1 MAITIRAPTAGADVE
16 RYTRLV
22 RRVLDV
28 PVVCISLFDAEG
40 WLTTSSHGLPPPNAM
55 LIAWSF
61 LKRTEPTGRP
71 LVIEDARAD
80 PCVMRMPVVQDGRVA
95 AYLGMK
101 LVAPTGRVVGTLSAM
116 DEKPRRWSARDLGFT
131 RRLGGRIVAERDGK
145 RDGKVGAEGLPKEE
159 ETAALAGG
167 VG

>member
-1 MAITIRAPTAGADVE
+1 MAITIRAPTAGTDVE

-22 RRVLDV
+22 RRVLGV
-28 PVVCISLFDAEG
+28 PVVCISLFDADG

-61 LKRTEPTGRP
+61 LKRTSTTGQP
-71 LVIEDARAD
+71 LVIEDARVD
-80 PCVMRMPVVQDGRVA
+80 PRVMRMPVVHDGTVA

-101 LVAPTGRVVGTLSAM
+101 LVAPDGCVVGSLSAM

-131 RRLGGRIVAERDGK
+131 RQVGGRIVAERDGK
-145 RDGKVGAEGLPKEE
+145 RDGKVGAGVHSK
-159 ETAALAGG
+159 ETAAVVGG

>member
-1 MAITIRAPTAGADVE
+1 MAITIRAPTAGTDVE

-22 RRVLDV
+22 RRVLEV
-28 PVVCISLFDAEG
+28 PVVCISLFDADG

-61 LKRTEPTGRP
+61 LKRTTATGQP
-71 LVIEDARAD
+71 LVIEDARVD
-80 PCVMRMPVVQDGRVA
+80 PRVERMPAVCDGTVA

-101 LVAPTGRVVGTLSAM
+101 LVAPDGRVVGTLSAM
-116 DEKPRRWSARDLGFT
+116 DEKPRRWSARERGFT
-131 RRLGGRIVAERDGK
+131 RRVGSRIVAERDGK
-145 RDGKVGAEGLPKEE
+145 VGAGSPSK
-159 ETAALAGG
+159 ETATVAGG

>member
-1 MAITIRAPTAGADVE
+1 MAIFIRAPTAGMDVE

-28 PVVCISLFDAEG
+28 PIVCISLIDSDG

-55 LIAWSF
+55 LLAWSF
-61 LKRTEPTGRP
+61 LKRTKATGRP
-71 LVIEDARAD
+71 LVVENAGAD
-80 PCVMRMPVVQDGRVA
+80 PRVMNLPMVQDGAVA

-101 LVAPTGRVVGTLSAM
+101 LVAPDGRVVGTLSAI
-116 DEKPRRWSARDLGFT
+116 DEKPRRWNARDLGFM
-131 RRLGGRIVAERDGK
+131 RRVGGRILAERDGK
-145 RDGKVGAEGLPKEE
+145 ALAVDLFR
-159 ETAALAGG
+159 ETAAVAGG

>member
-1 MAITIRAPTAGADVE
+1 MAVFIQAPTAGTDVE

-28 PVVCISLFDAEG
+28 PVVCISLLDADG

-61 LKRTEPTGRP
+61 LKRTNATGRL
-71 LVIEDARAD
+71 LVIGDARVD
-80 PCVMRMPVVQDGRVA
+80 PRVMRMPMVHDGTVT

-101 LVAPTGRVVGTLSAM
+101 LVAPDGRVVGTLSAM

-131 RRLGGRIVAERDGK
+131 RRVGGRIVAERGGK
-145 RDGKVGAEGLPKEE
+145 ALGVGLTR
-159 ETAALAGG
+159 ETAAVTGA
-167 VG
+167 V

>member
-1 MAITIRAPTAGADVE
+1 MAISIQAPTTGTDVE

-28 PVVCISLFDAEG
+28 PVVCISLLDADG

-61 LKRTEPTGRP
+61 LKRTSATGHL
-71 LVIEDARAD
+71 LVIGDGRVD
-80 PCVMRMPVVQDGRVA
+80 PRVMRMPMVHDGTVT

-101 LVAPTGRVVGTLSAM
+101 LVAPDDRVVGTLSAM
-116 DEKPRRWSARDLGFT
+116 DEKPRRWSARDLGFM
-131 RRLGGRIVAERDGK
+131 RRVGGRIVAERGGK
-145 RDGKVGAEGLPKEE
+145 ALAVDLTR
-159 ETAALAGG
+159 ETAAVTGA
-167 VG
+167 V

>member
-1 MAITIRAPTAGADVE
+1 MAITIRAPTAGTDVE

-28 PVVCISLFDAEG
+28 PVVCISLFDADG

-61 LKRTEPTGRP
+61 LKRTTATGQP
-71 LVIEDARAD
+71 LVIDDARVD
-80 PCVMRMPVVQDGRVA
+80 PRVMGMPVVHDGTVA

-101 LVAPTGRVVGTLSAM
+101 LVAPDGRVVGTLSAM

-131 RRLGGRIVAERDGK
+131 RRVGGRMVAERDGK
-145 RDGKVGAEGLPKEE
+145 RGGMAGAGGLPK
-159 ETAALAGG
+159 ETAALAEQ